1 VAADHADIERSAQ
14 AVSAVIAVYNPEPE
28 LFRQAVASVLSQTMP
43 VLELVLVNDGGS
55 EAFRSVLPDD
65 GRIRVF
71 TKPNEGVAVTRNFAI
86 GQCRGDYIAFLD
98 QDDFW
103 YSDKLASQIAMID
116 PNRTPCMVVSP
127 VDVIDGEGKIRDK
140 KSSKV
145 LDKYLSRISGDD
157 LLPALA
163 DENFI
168 HSSSPVVHR
177 EVFRVVGGFDDSTR
191 PHDDWDMYLRI
202 ALAGFPVYGYTEK
215 ALSVWR
221 MHEANESRKRM
232 AMMESKC
239 AVERK
244 ALQAGVP
251 AGIEPVLKSNLAL
264 DKVVLANLW
273 YNEKEF
279 TKFRDSLLLDL
290 PELIRWYLKGGRQD
304 SFSRDFRLRARDA
317 IFKSLRRLPF
327 SFFPWVH
334 R

>member
-1 VAADHADIERSAQ
+1 MAAEHADINRSAW
-14 AVSAVIAVYNPEPE
+14 AVSALIAVYNPDTE
-28 LFRQAVASVLSQTMP
+28 LFRQAVNSVLNQSLQ

-55 EAFRSVLPDD
+55 DEFKTVLPDD
-65 GRIRVF
+65 PRIRVF
-71 TKPNEGVAVTRNFAI
+71 TKPNEGVAATRNFAI

-103 YSDKLASQIAMID
+103 YPDKLMRQIEMIAVKGK
-116 PNRTPCMVVSP
+116 PCMVVSP
-127 VDVIDGEGKIRDK
+127 VDVIDGEGHIREK

-145 LDKYLSRISGDD
+145 RDKYLSRISDAD

-168 HSSSPVVHR
+168 HSSSPLVHR
-177 EVFRVVGGFDDSTR
+177 EVFRVVGGFDDRTR

-244 ALQAGVP
+244 TLQTGVP
-251 AGIEPVLKSNLAL
+251 AGIEPILKSNLAL
-264 DKVVLANLW
+264 DKVVIANLW

-279 TKFRDSLLLDL
+279 TQFRSSLRRDL
-290 PELIRWYLKGGRQD
+290 PELIRWYLKDGRQD
-304 SFSRDFRLRARDA
+304 RFRRDYRLRTRDA
-317 IFKSLRRLPF
+317 ILKSLRRLLL
-327 SFFPWVH
+327 SFIP
-334 R
+334 RLPR

>member
-1 VAADHADIERSAQ
+1 M
-14 AVSAVIAVYNPEPE
+14 IAVYNPDTE
-28 LFRQAVASVLSQTMP
+28 LFRQAVTSVLNQTLP

-55 EAFRSVLPDD
+55 EEFRNVLPPDD
-65 GRIRVF
+65 GRIRLF
-71 TKPNEGVAVTRNFAI
+71 TKPNEGVAATRNFAI

-103 YSDKLASQIAMID
+103 YPDKLARQIAMIAVKD
-116 PNRTPCMVVSP
+116 EPCMVVSP
-127 VDVIDGEGKIRDK
+127 IDVIGSEGEIRAK

-145 LDKYLSRISGDD
+145 RDKYLSRISDIG
-157 LLPALA
+157 LLTALA

-177 EVFRVVGGFDDSTR
+177 ELFRVVGGFDDQTR

-221 MHEANESRKRM
+221 MHESNESRKRM
-232 AMMESKC
+232 AMMQSKC

-251 AGIEPVLKSNLAL
+251 DEIERILKSNLAL
-264 DKVVLANLW
+264 DKVVIANLW
-273 YNEKEF
+273 YNEKDF
-279 TKFRDSLLLDL
+279 TKFRSSLRLDL
-290 PELIRWYLKGGRQD
+290 PELIRWYLKGDRED
-304 SFSRDFRLRARDA
+304 RFSRDYRLRARDV
-317 IFKSLRRLPF
+317 ILKSLRRFPF
-327 SFFPWVH
+327 SFFAWFH